1 MNKSK
6 KSTLTFIVIA
16 AVLVAALVGVLILIK
31 FTPSSTQNVYQV
43 SDLSMSSSRDSN
55 VTKGKVTN
63 NMSQS
68 VKLEGEEKV
77 SAVYV
82 SLGDKVS
89 IGDRLFTYDLRS
101 LQLELNNKRLA
112 VEKANVNIYGAQ
124 KELEKLKDTEP
135 IEDPT
140 EDDEYTADESEE
152 KKSIL
157 NTTVDGTM
165 KAYQGNGTK
174 KHPYTYLVASG
185 ATITANYMKAR
196 CIERPEKRYEVLEY
210 REDNKKAGVL
220 IYKILLV
227 FKMDGTFD
235 FSLSQTEDGFKID
248 VGEDGSYTQSELT
261 YAINQ
266 KQIEISNYELDK
278 KYAQTEYA
286 GVQNKIKNSTV
297 YATVDGTVK
306 TLTDAKQAKTTG
318 EAFIQIIGK
327 RGYYVQGYISELQLA
342 DVQKGCVVKVKSIAE
357 NVNCYGKI
365 VGVSTYP
372 SEAEDMSS
380 AGNDNVSYYPFTV
393 EVSAKQ
399 NLKIG
404 DEVEINLNENADEIH
419 YILKSFVL
427 SENGRYYVYMEGADG
442 KLKKQ
447 QIQTGMTL
455 YGEYI
460 EITAGLKDD
469 DWLAFP
475 YTKGLAEGADTKHST
490 QQELF
495 GEMY

>member
-1 MNKSK
+1 MRKSK
-6 KSTLTFIVIA
+6 KSTAAIIA
-16 AVLVAALVGVLILIK
+16 AAVVIIVALIAFLIFIK
-31 FTPSSTQNVYQV
+31 TKPSSTQNVYQV
-43 SDLSMSSSRDSN
+43 SDLTMSSSQDSN
-55 VTKGKVTN
+55 VTKGTVTN
-63 NMSQS
+63 NMSQT

-77 SAVYV
+77 GQVYV
-82 SLGDKVS
+82 ALGDRVS
-89 IGDRLFTYDLRS
+89 IGDKLFTYDLKS
-101 LQLELNNKRLA
+101 LELELKNKQLA

-124 KELEKLKDTEP
+124 KELEKLKKTEP
-135 IEDPT
+135 IEDPD
-140 EDDEYTADESEE
+140 EDDEYTESETSDNQ
-152 KKSIL
+152 SIL
-157 NTTVDGTM
+157 NTKVDGTM

-235 FSLSQTEDGFKID
+235 FSLSQTEDGFNID
-248 VGEDGSYTQSELT
+248 VGEDGSYTKSQLG

-266 KQIEISNYELDK
+266 KQIEISNFELDK
-278 KYAQTEYA
+278 QYAQAEYN

-297 YATVDGTVK
+297 YASVDGVVK
-306 TLTDAKQAKTTG
+306 TLEDSKQAKTTG
-318 EAFIQIIGK
+318 EPFIQIIGK
-327 RGYYVQGYISELQLA
+327 SGYYVQGYISELQLA
-342 DVQKGCVVKVKSIAE
+342 QVQEGAIVTIKSIAE
-357 NVNCYGKI
+357 NVNCKGKI
-365 VGVSTYP
+365 IGLSPYPGDVDDVSN
-372 SEAEDMSS
+372 
-380 AGNDNVSYYPFTV
+380 AGNDNVSYYPFIV
-393 EVSAKQ
+393 SVSAAQ

-404 DEVEINLNENADEIH
+404 DEVEINFNEKAEEIH

-427 SENGRYYVYMEGADG
+427 RETGGYYVYMEGTNGA
-442 KLKKQ
+442 LVKQ
-447 QIQTGMTL
+447 RVETGMTL

-460 EITAGLKDD
+460 EITSGIEEN

-475 YTKGLAEGADTKHST
+475 YTKGIQEGDKTKHST

-495 GEMY
+495 GDMY